1 MSRLPSSFRQ
11 QDVTRAVR
19 AVRAAGEPVRRV
31 EVDKS
36 GRIVIVTGEP
46 DIGDE
51 PNEWDKVR

>member
-1 MSRLPSSFRQ
+1 M
-11 QDVTRAVR
+11 TRAVR
-19 AVRAAGEPVRRV
+19 AVRAAGESVRRV